1 MISELL
7 ITPTDLIARI
17 TTAARNKRLALDLS
31 QVSLSQRSG
40 VSLGVLKRFER
51 TGKISFES
59 LLKLAMALG
68 CLADFMPLFQDL
80 LPKNPITLDDL
91 FQVKTR
97 KRGRK

>member
-1 MISELL
+1 MIAEQL
-7 ITPTDLIARI
+7 ITPTDVIARI
-17 TTAARNKRLALDLS
+17 TSAVRNKRLVLDLS

-68 CLADFMPLFQDL
+68 CLGDFMPVFQDP

-91 FQVKTR
+91 FQDKTR